1 MVLLLQKSKLIPVKE
16 GLLVSKY
23 VKAISTDFYLHQGS
37 FVVTFVRLL
46 VCDQDYR
53 KTAERITTK
62 FGWQMNL
69 GPE

>member
-16 GLLVSKY
+16 GLLVSK
-23 VKAISTDFYLHQGS
+23 GS

-53 KTAERITTK
+53 KTAERITTQ